1 MASGQH
7 SDGISHMLQLYRFLS
22 GAQIVKLNQWIHLQD
37 AVAEKPSFPGNGNED
52 CLYIFASH

>member
-1 MASGQH
+1 MVLAQH
-7 SDGISHMLQLYRFLS
+7 SDGISRMLQLYRSLS

-52 CLYIFASH
+52 YLYIFASH